1 MNKKRRKLTGIL
13 LVFAALMTL
22 FAGCA
27 PQWQEVAE
35 QLAKEQIAIES
46 VMDEVNEETEN
57 AFDEAEKEVQD
68 ALDEAGEEVKDALD
82 EAGKEVDDALD
93 EADKEVQD
101 ALDEARKEINDKVAE
116 DEYYYDLQNV
126 VLYLETYHHL
136 PDNYITKD
144 EARDLGW
151 EGGSVEDYKKDAAIG
166 GDRFG
171 NHEGILPKAGKNA
184 YHECDIDTHGY
195 KNRGSRRLIYT
206 DDGQYYY
213 SKDHY
218 ETFQQVLV
226 GEDGTVSFGETLR

>member
-1 MNKKRRKLTGIL
+1 MNKKRRKLTGIM
-13 LVFAALMTL
+13 LVFTALMML

-68 ALDEAGEEVKDALD
+68 SLDEAGEEVK
-82 EAGKEVDDALD
+82 DALD

-101 ALDEARKEINDKVAE
+101 ALDEAGKEINDKIAE

-144 EARDLGW
+144 EAKDLGW
-151 EGGSVEDYKKDAAIG
+151 EGGSVEDFKKDAAIG

-171 NHEGILPKAGKNA
+171 NHEGILPKAGKNT

>member
-1 MNKKRRKLTGIL
+1 MNTKRRKTIGIL
-13 LVFAALMTL
+13 LIFTALMTL

-27 PQWQEVAE
+27 PQWQEVAK

-46 VMDEVNEETEN
+46 VIDEVHEETES
-57 AFDEAEKEVQD
+57 AF
-68 ALDEAGEEVKDALD
+68 D
-82 EAGKEVDDALD
+82 EAGKEVEDALDEASKEVKDALD

-101 ALDEARKEINDKVAE
+101 ALDEAGKEINDKVAE

-136 PDNYITKD
+136 PENYITKD

-171 NHEGILPKAGKNA
+171 NHEGILPKAGKNT

-218 ETFQQVLV
+218 ETFQQVLIS
-226 GEDGTVSFGETLR
+226 EDGTVSFGETLR